1 MEKRDYL
8 KQMLIYFI
16 DPSMSFLEKHGSCQM
31 EVPELSLIASLLK
44 ILNIYLG
51 KYKGVKKLPKK
62 IESFINQNILYS
74 LIWSI
79 GAIQDEN
86 SRKKFSEFIKEI
98 IGGKDAVKN
107 F

>member
-62 IESFINQNILYS
+62 IERSS
-74 LIWSI
+74 LSLLRRLL
-79 GAIQDEN
+79 E
-86 SRKKFSEFIKEI
+86 
-98 IGGKDAVKN
+98 VKMR
-107 F
+107 